1 MLTIKKVKENF
12 DIKKIDTPVM
22 VIDSSVIEDRYKNL
36 KDLIDGVEIFYSVK
50 TNSNIKI
57 LEQLRDLGSGFEVAS
72 LYELNLLKILNVPPE
87 KIITGNTLKTPQ
99 FIREAHEYGVNYFAF
114 DSMTELDKISKEAP
128 DSSVSLRIAV
138 DNTGS
143 EWPLSKKFGA
153 STSRALELFKYAK
166 SKGLNPNALTF
177 HVGSQCLN
185 SNNWSNALITIGEI
199 FNLARKNGF
208 KIEIVNMGGGFPSK
222 LDKDIPKIKTIK
234 KNINNT
240 IRDVFNGAQAK
251 EKIKFYI
258 EPGRGM
264 VGESSIF
271 VSKVIA
277 KANRGSEHWLSL
289 DIGVYNGLLE
299 AVAGIQYE
307 IISDKEYKN
316 GTKNKNIKKKK
327 RGEKYYNIGGPTC
340 DSWDTIVKNYPLPD
354 DMEVGDIVYVL
365 NVGAYT
371 LSEVTNFNGF
381 GPPEVHFIDK

>member
-1 MLTIKKVKENF
+1 MLSIKKVKENF
-12 DIKKIDTPVM
+12 DIKKIDTPAM
-22 VIDSSVIEDRYKNL
+22 IIDPSVIEDRHKNL
-36 KDLIDGVEIFYSVK
+36 KDLIDSVEVFYSVK

-57 LEQLRDLGSGFEVAS
+57 LEQLRDLGSGFEIAS

-87 KIITGNTLKTPQ
+87 KVITGNTLKVSQ
-99 FIREAHEYGVNYFAF
+99 FIKEAHEYGVNYFAF
-114 DSMTELDKISKEAP
+114 DSKNELDKVAKEAP
-128 DSSVSLRIAV
+128 GSSVSLRIAV

-199 FNLARKNGF
+199 FNLARKNGIR
-208 KIEIVNMGGGFPSK
+208 IEIVNMGGGFPSK
-222 LDKDIPKIKTIK
+222 LDKEIPKVETIK

-240 IRDVFNGAQAK
+240 IKDVFNGLPKK

-264 VGESSIF
+264 VGESAIF
-271 VSKVIA
+271 VSRVIA
-277 KANRGSEHWLSL
+277 KADRGSEHWLSL

-307 IISDKEYKN
+307 IISDKEYNN
-316 GTKNKNIKKKK
+316 GTKTKDVNNKR
-327 RGEKYYNIGGPTC
+327 RGEVYYNVAGPTC
-340 DSWDTIVKNYPLPD
+340 DSWDTIVKNYPLPK
-354 DMEVGDIVYVL
+354 DMEIGDIVYIL
-365 NVGAYT
+365 NAGAYT
-371 LSEVTNFNGF
+371 LSESTNFNGF
-381 GPPEVHFIDK
+381 GPPEVLFI